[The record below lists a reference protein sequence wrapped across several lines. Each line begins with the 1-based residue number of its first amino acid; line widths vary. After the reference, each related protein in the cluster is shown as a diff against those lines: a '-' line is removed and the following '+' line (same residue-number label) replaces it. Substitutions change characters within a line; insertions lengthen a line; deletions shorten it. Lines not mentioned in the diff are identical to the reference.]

1 MGERKI
7 RKTNPRN
14 ISHLWSNKNSS
25 VNSSLSFILFYI
37 CSTYTES
44 LTFYTLYCTCLKRFR
59 WAEIGKF
66 WFLVYVMFLS
76 EEKCTAVTPET
87 PNCTDTKR
95 DFDAVVFAIFPR
107 YTASFIIT
115 MAGHTFPTPA
125 FILLCTC
132 LKKERRGG
140 FTAQKIV
147 ARVLG
152 IQHFSIA
159 RCYWRSLP
167 RIACSSKSFA
177 SLNPEAEICIYVKN
191 NFCMRF

>member
-1 MGERKI
+1 M
-7 RKTNPRN
+7 
-14 ISHLWSNKNSS
+14 S
-25 VNSSLSFILFYI
+25 
-37 CSTYTES
+37 C
-44 LTFYTLYCTCLKRFR
+44 
-59 WAEIGKF
+59 
-66 WFLVYVMFLS
+66 LS

-177 SLNPEAEICIYVKN
+177 SLNPEAEICIYVKYKIQ
-191 NFCMRF
+191 FLHEVLSETMRNETSLVKSGRKVTNMRHF